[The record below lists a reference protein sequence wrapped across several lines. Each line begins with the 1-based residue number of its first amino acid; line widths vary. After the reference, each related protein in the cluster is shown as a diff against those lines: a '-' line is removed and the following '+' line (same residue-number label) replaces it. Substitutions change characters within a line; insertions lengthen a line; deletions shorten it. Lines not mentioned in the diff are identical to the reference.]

1 MWLKNFK
8 TAIILKE
15 FTTIDVLIEQMPQM
29 DSLAQM
35 EEAAY
40 LLHHAKE
47 LLEAEQIITLHTLQ
61 QLKNTLDF
69 LKATE
74 NRATPTINIKL

>member
-15 FTTIDVLIEQMPQM
+15 FTTIDVLIEQMPQL
-29 DSLAQM
+29 DSLAHM

-47 LLEAEQIITLHTLQ
+47 LLEAEQITTLHALQ

-74 NRATPTINIKL
+74 NSLPPTINIKL